1 MSRAI
6 GASLV
11 PRVVYVSC
19 DPATLA
25 RDVRVLVDAGY
36 AMSDVRAFDLFP
48 RTGHVET
55 VLTLTR

>member
-1 MSRAI
+1 
-6 GASLV
+6 
-11 PRVVYVSC
+11 VSC
-19 DPATLA
+19 DRATLA

-36 AMSDVRAFDLFP
+36 TMSDVRAFDLFP